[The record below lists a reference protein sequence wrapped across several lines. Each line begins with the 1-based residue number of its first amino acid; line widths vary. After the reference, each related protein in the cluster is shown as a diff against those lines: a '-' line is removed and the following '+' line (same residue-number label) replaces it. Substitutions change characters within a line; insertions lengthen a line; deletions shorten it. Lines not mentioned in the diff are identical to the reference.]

1 MHVGVHRDLP
11 SRGPAIPPDVVPV
24 GVKTLVHPRP
34 DVCEQREGRVDL
46 VARQV
51 ENGFRVPDRNDDARA
66 EERALFL
73 HVLQEEHRRTAQN
86 DLLIRMFVQMTQAT
100 LASHASSSARPSSAR
115 KAISRRARRSCP
127 GC

>member
-1 MHVGVHRDLP
+1 DLP

-73 HVLQEEHRRTAQN
+73 LVLQEEHR
-86 DLLIRMFVQMTQAT
+86 LIRMFVQMTQVT
-100 LASHASSSARPSSAR
+100 LASHTSSSARPPSVRTAT
-115 KAISRRARRSCP
+115 SRRARQSCP
-127 GC
+127 